1 MFKKKTLIII
11 FLIIIL
17 ASGGFWLLK
26 GGKKEPV
33 YTTSIVTHGTLKQS
47 VDATGK
53 VESAEKIELN
63 FKTTGRLTNI
73 SVKEGDKVKA
83 GQTLA
88 TLENRALQSAVDE
101 AKGRLNQ
108 AQADYE
114 KLLAGASAEEIKIAA
129 DTVAQ
134 KEQDLIT
141 AKNDLTYLKAKS
153 ETDLANLKDTALTTL
168 NNEIIV
174 AQGSQEEIDNT
185 LDDPDA
191 QDTLS
196 VKNSSAL
203 TQAQTSQGL
212 ATEAVSQSKININSL
227 NSLSANQEV
236 LTALDDL
243 KNTLNKTMIA
253 LSDTLDV
260 LSATMTSNK
269 LSETELDT
277 LKSNIKTQQTKINA
291 SQTNVQTAK
300 ANWTNKITY
309 YAEQIIS
316 SENGVQSAEKSL
328 TVSEAQLA
336 LKKSSARPFEIK
348 ASQAQI
354 EQMRG
359 NLNLTLANLEETII
373 KAPLPGLITE
383 KNYEVGEQTSL
394 TKPVLVILGA
404 SNLEIKVNVPESDI
418 AKIRLGQETAITLDA
433 FGDDKKFWGK
443 VTFIDPAETIIQDVI
458 YYQVK
463 VQFNENQT
471 EVKPGMTANLVI
483 WTDKK
488 ENILFVPARAIKSR
502 DGEKYVEVLEP
513 ARRSLGEGGNG
524 LVKEKTVTTG
534 LRGDDGIEITSGLEE
549 GEEVVTFVK
558 E

>member
-1 MFKKKTLIII
+1 MFKKKTLLIV

-26 GGKKEPV
+26 GRKKEPV
-33 YTTSIVTHGTLKQS
+33 YTTSTVSRGTLKQS

-63 FKTTGRLTNI
+63 FKTVGRLTNI
-73 SVKEGDKVKA
+73 SVKEGDRVKA

-114 KLLAGASAEEIKIAA
+114 KLLAGASSEEIKIAA

-141 AKNDLTYLKAKS
+141 AKNNLTNLKAKS
-153 ETDLANLKDTALTTL
+153 ETELANLKETALTTL

-174 AQGSQEEIDNT
+174 AEGTMEEIDNT
-185 LDDPDA
+185 LNDPDA
-191 QDTLS
+191 EETLS
-196 VKNSSAL
+196 VKNSAAL
-203 TQAQTSQGL
+203 TQAQNSQDL
-212 ATEAVSQSKININSL
+212 AIEAVSQSRTNINSL
-227 NSLSANQEV
+227 NSLSTNQET
-236 LTALDDL
+236 LTALDGL
-243 KNTLNKTMIA
+243 KNTFDKVMIA
-253 LSDTLDV
+253 LSNTLDV

-269 LSETELDT
+269 LSEAELDT
-277 LKSNIKTQQTKINA
+277 LKSNIKTEQTKINT
-291 SQTNVQTAK
+291 SQTNVQTIK

-316 SENGVQSAEKSL
+316 SENDVQSAEKSL
-328 TVSEAQLA
+328 TVAEAQLA
-336 LKKSSARPFEIK
+336 LKKSKARPFEIK

-354 EQMRG
+354 EQMKA

-373 KAPLPGLITE
+373 KAPLAGLIIE
-383 KNYEVGEQTSL
+383 KNYETGEQISL
-394 TKPVLVILGA
+394 TKPVLVMLGE

-418 AKIRLGQETAITLDA
+418 AKIRIGEEAEITLDA
-433 FGDDKKFWGK
+433 FGDDKKFLGK
-443 VTFIDPAETIIQDVI
+443 VVFIEPAETIIQDVI

-463 VQFNENQT
+463 VQFNENQA

-488 ENILFVPARAIKSR
+488 ENVLFVPTRAVKSQ
-502 DGEKYVEVLEP
+502 DGEKYVEVLE
-513 ARRSLGEGGNG
+513 AG

-534 LRGDDGIEITSGLEE
+534 LRGDDGIEIISGLKQ
-549 GEEVVTFVK
+549 GEEVVTFIK